1 MFLNYIPGTKCGI
14 TVYPIPLFS
23 NRM

>member
-1 MFLNYIPGTKCGI
+1 MFLNYITGTKCGI